1 MELEIKQ
8 LKHGSYI
15 FAPQTTAEAVLVKRG
30 DIVIR
35 LDEALTLKSGHI
47 ITPVSSGLKSFQQDD
62 NVVITHSNNVEAVE
76 QPSPLMI
83 AYDQHGHVTKSTP
96 LNKLNVT
103 VNETSHIEFTGAE
116 EKSLNFGDDF
126 TVENNKIKL
135 NWIEHGNT

>member
-35 LDEALTLKSGHI
+35 LDEALSLKSGHI
-47 ITPVSSGLKSFQQDD
+47 ITPISSGLQSFQQND

-76 QPSPLMI
+76 QPTPLMV

-96 LNKLNVT
+96 VNKLNVT
-103 VNETSHIEFTGAE
+103 VNETSHIEFTGVE
-116 EKSLNFGDDF
+116 EKSLDFGDDF
-126 TVENNKIKL
+126 TIENNKIKL